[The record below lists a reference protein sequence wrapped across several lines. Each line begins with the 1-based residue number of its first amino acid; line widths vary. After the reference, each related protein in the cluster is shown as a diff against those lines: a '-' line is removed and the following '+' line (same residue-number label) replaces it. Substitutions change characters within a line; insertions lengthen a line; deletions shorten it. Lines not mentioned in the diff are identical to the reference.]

1 MPLLR
6 AEKINTQPPKGKQ
19 NLKVVGRIPRKNTF
33 HFTNGDGAQQGPTI
47 ALLCVTHLAQLGSYD
62 NPP

>member
-6 AEKINTQPPKGKQ
+6 AEKVNTQPSNRKQ

-33 HFTNGDGAQQGPTI
+33 HFTNGDGAQRGAAHTSSVCHSPST
-47 ALLCVTHLAQLGSYD
+47 AG
-62 NPP
+62 

>member
-6 AEKINTQPPKGKQ
+6 AEKVNTQPPNRKQ
-19 NLKVVGRIPRKNTF
+19 NLKVVGRIPGKNTF
-33 HFTNGDGAQQGPTI
+33 HFTNGDGAQRGPPI
-47 ALLCVTHLAQLGSYD
+47 PLLCVTHLAQLGSYD